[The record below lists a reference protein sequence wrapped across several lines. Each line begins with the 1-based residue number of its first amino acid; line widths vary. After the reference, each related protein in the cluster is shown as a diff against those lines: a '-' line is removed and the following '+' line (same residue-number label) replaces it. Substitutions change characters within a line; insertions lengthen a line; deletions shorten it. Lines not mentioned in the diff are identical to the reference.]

1 MLTSLKRTSVAK
13 TFPRERMT
21 NSPTIV
27 WFAKITGLAYIF
39 GGNQNEEQIRAHLR
53 QYKKT
58 LDRLVEG
65 GENNPETK
73 ALAVDITKTLEG
85 SITTD
90 LQKLNALLLAAA
102 GDGKFQ
108 RLKEYLSKGADINA
122 RDAYS

>member
-1 MLTSLKRTSVAK
+1 LLTSLTQTSVAK

-27 WFAKITGLAYIF
+27 WLANLTRLSSIF
-39 GGNQNEEQIRAHLR
+39 GVNQNEEQIRARLR
-53 QYKKT
+53 QYKKQ

-65 GENNPETK
+65 GNSNPEFK

-90 LQKLNALLLAAA
+90 LQKLNALLISAA
-102 GDGKFQ
+102 GDGNFKW
-108 RLKEYLSKGADINA
+108 LKECLSKGADINA

>member
-1 MLTSLKRTSVAK
+1 MWISVAK

-27 WFAKITGLAYIF
+27 WLANLTRLSSIF
-39 GGNQNEEQIRAHLR
+39 GVNQNEEQIRAHLR
-53 QYKKT
+53 KYKKQ

-65 GENNPETK
+65 GNSNPEFK

-90 LQKLNALLLAAA
+90 LQKLNASLLDAA
-102 GDGKFQ
+102 GGVSMPEHCNVIPSSFLIQ
-108 RLKEYLSKGADINA
+108 KGMVILL
-122 RDAYS
+122 